1 MCLLG
6 QNVYSCVWVCVC
18 EREWVSE
25 ALTDQVKQLK
35 TRSTIELNK
44 YIRFDVRS
52 THRER
57 QQTDKF
63 SLMSWVFGRF
73 VDNSQKCY
81 MPEESL
87 TVDEQLFPKKAR
99 CRFTQ

>member
-1 MCLLG
+1 MNIHVFVCA
-6 QNVYSCVWVCVC
+6 CVC
-18 EREWVSE
+18 DIEWVSE
-25 ALTDQVKQLK
+25 SLTDQVKQLK

-73 VDNSQKCY
+73 VDNSQKYY
-81 MPEESL
+81 MPEENL
-87 TVDEQLFPKKAR
+87 TVDEQLFPKKPR